1 MLKRIISG
9 VVIIGILVLTLVFM
23 KTPVLTVFISLVSA
37 IGVYE
42 LNNIFKVKKPAMVLS
57 IAMAAVIPFWLSLWD
72 LSLFGEVAGFY
83 IIAMLIMMVKW
94 HGELKFEQIAVS
106 IISSLAIPCSLSC
119 WIRFAEAEFFESAA
133 YYYIL
138 LAVSCAW
145 LSDVFAY
152 FCGVAFGKHK
162 MTPVVSPKKT
172 WEGAIGG
179 IVITAG
185 VNVAFHLIFTSK
197 FLGDGKLLWDW
208 YYVVPISISLSIIS
222 IFGDLSASVIKRQI
236 GVKDYGNLIPGHG
249 GIMDRF
255 DSMLFVFPSLYAIY
269 TVAGLLNG

>member
-9 VVIIGILVLTLVFM
+9 VAIIGVLVLVLVFM
-23 KTPVLTVFISLVSA
+23 KTPALTIFISLVSA

-42 LNNIFKVKKPAMVLS
+42 LNNISKVKKPAMALS
-57 IAMAAVIPFWLSLWD
+57 IIMAAIIPFWLSLWD
-72 LSLFGEVAGFY
+72 LMLFGQVVTVF
-83 IIAMLIMMVKW
+83 IMAMLIMMVKW
-94 HGELKFEQIAVS
+94 HGELKFEQIA
-106 IISSLAIPCSLSC
+106 ISVFSAIAVPCSLSC
-119 WIRFAEAEFFESAA
+119 WIRFAESEFFESAA

-138 LAVSCAW
+138 LAISCAW

-179 IVITAG
+179 VILTAG
-185 VNVAFHLIFTSK
+185 VNVAFHFVFTSK
-197 FLGDGKLLWDW
+197 FLGDGSLMWDW
-208 YYVVPISISLSIIS
+208 YYVIPISLFLSVIS

-255 DSMLFVFPSLYAIY
+255 DSILMMTPLFFELVKIIPFIK
-269 TVAGLLNG
+269 